1 MKNWFRSSLIRQ
13 LHFFLMGIILSLAA
27 AFIITNLYV
36 RNNMRQNTLD
46 MNERILLQIGR
57 KLEDYR
63 DRIGNI
69 AAALVYSPTTKE
81 YFGQGELDRVIS
93 AGTMETVFT
102 NIMLLDRDIVG
113 IVLYDMELERIA
125 FVGRRPDVDM
135 ESEGL
140 KDHLEFGSFSGTDE
154 PERAYYPVYYP
165 VYDLESRQYGVQ
177 IGMAVLVMKADGL
190 SDFLLDSGVTQN
202 TEIYLL
208 DGKGVGVDSSGGMA
222 ALEEEWQS
230 DRGYLV
236 QRQEAAMEG
245 WQVVSRIPRRDLTGG
260 TGGSMGLVGVSYGI
274 AVILIGMLVY
284 FFYANFIRRIY
295 RMDQFI
301 RNVAR
306 EPGKRMAEDGADE
319 IGRVIGS
326 LNGMLDEREKMDA
339 EIQDSQKRMYETELA
354 KKQLQILAYRNQ
366 INPHFLYNTFECI
379 RGMAL
384 YHDMDDIAEITM
396 ALSKVFRFAV
406 KEDNIVT
413 VRDEIDYIKEYAT
426 IIEYRFMGKI
436 DVNIDADEE
445 LFSRQVIK
453 LILQPVVENAVFHGL
468 EQEMEDGEVTV
479 TIRRKWDDY
488 IMFLV
493 EDNGCGMEEE
503 RVRQLLDSLEKRLD
517 GKGIGLANIYQRLHL
532 FYGEDVVFEIRSTPG
547 AGTRVMIVVPDHV
560 EDKLKR

>member
-1 MKNWFRSSLIRQ
+1 MKNWFKSSLIRQ
-13 LHFFLMGIILSLAA
+13 LYFFLMGIVLSLAA
-27 AFIITNLYV
+27 AFVITNLYV
-36 RNNMRQNTLD
+36 KNNMRQNTLD
-46 MNERILLQIGR
+46 MNEKILLQIER

-63 DRIGNI
+63 DKIGNI
-69 AAALVYSPTTKE
+69 AAALVYSPTTKD

-113 IVLYDMELERIA
+113 IALYDMELEKIA
-125 FVGRRPDVDM
+125 SVGRKPDVDM
-135 ESEGL
+135 EAEGR
-140 KDHLEFGSFSGTDE
+140 KDHLEFGSFFGTDQ
-154 PERAYYPVYYP
+154 PERACFPVYYP

-177 IGMAVLVMKADGL
+177 IGMAVLVLKTEGL

-202 TEIYLL
+202 TQIYLI
-208 DGKGVGVDSSGGMA
+208 DPKGMGMDSSGGMT
-222 ALEEEWQS
+222 ALDGEWGE
-230 DRGYLV
+230 DGGYLV
-236 QRQEAAMEG
+236 QSREAAMEG
-245 WQVVSRIPRRDLTGG
+245 WQVVSRIPQEDLDGG
-260 TGGSMGLVGVSYGI
+260 TGSSMGLVGISYGI
-274 AVILIGMLVY
+274 AVVLIGMLVY
-284 FFYANFIRRIY
+284 FFYRNFIRRIY

-301 RNVAR
+301 RGVAH
-306 EPGKRMAEDGADE
+306 EPGKRMAEDGTDE
-319 IGRVIGS
+319 IGRVIES
-326 LNGMLDEREKMDA
+326 LNGMLDEREKMDV
-339 EIQDSQKRMYETELA
+339 EIQDSQRRMYETELA

-384 YHDMDDIAEITM
+384 YHDMEDIAEITM

-436 DVNIDADEE
+436 EVNIDADEE
-445 LFSRQVIK
+445 LFSRKVIK

-468 EQEMEDGEVTV
+468 EQKMEDGEVTV
-479 TIRRKWDDY
+479 TIRRKWDAF

-503 RVRQLLDSLEKRLD
+503 QVRQLLDSLEKRMD

-532 FYGEDVVFEIRSTPG
+532 FYGEDVVFEIKSRPG
-547 AGTRVMIVVPDHV
+547 EGTRVMIVVPDHV
-560 EDKLKR
+560 EDKLK